1 MPDLLSLGV
10 SGLNASQLALDTT
23 GNNISNVNTPGYSR
37 QTVQVGTQ
45 EPQQVGDFYM
55 GNGALV
61 EGVQRQYSQFLTTA
75 LRNASTAQAQSTA
88 YSDLAGRLDDLLAG
102 SGATGLQSS
111 VDGFFAGAQDLAN
124 NPSDMP
130 TRQALLGDAQAMV
143 QQFQGLASQFSQYQS
158 EINTRLSA
166 DVGQVNSIAQG
177 IAQLNGQ
184 IVQMQGAGQAPN
196 DLLDQRDALL
206 QKLSGLVGVTAVPQD
221 NGTLNVMVGNGQQ
234 LVLGTQSSAL
244 KIVANAYDPSRS
256 EVALAGTGTVISG
269 QISGGEMGGL
279 LAVRDQVVVPAQN
292 QLGRMALA
300 LGSAVNAQNA
310 AGMTL
315 DGQMGGAVFSLP
327 APTVLSNQANT
338 GSASVAASIGDPS
351 QLTSYDY
358 TLSDTSAGW
367 TLTRSDGTSVAL
379 SGAGTAASPFTAD
392 GLSLVLSGTAQVGD
406 SFQIQPT
413 RNAAAGFALALNDP
427 AGLAAALP
435 VASSTASSNIG
446 NATIGTPA
454 VTDAANPNLLSTVNI
469 TFTSPTTYQI
479 NGSGSYAYS
488 SGSAISM
495 NGWSVPITGTPQ
507 AGDSFSIG
515 SNAGAVGDNG
525 NALLLGDL
533 AQKGVLDQGATTVDQ
548 AYGQLVSSTGTLTQ
562 QSQNQLTAQ
571 TALVNQA
578 TSAQQSVSGVNL
590 DEEAANLIRYQ
601 QSYQAAAHVISTAQT
616 LFQSL
621 LTAIGNT

>member
-23 GNNISNVNTPGYSR
+23 GNNISNVNTAGYSR

-45 EPQQVGDFYM
+45 QPQQVGDFYM

-75 LRNASTAQAQSTA
+75 LRNASASQAQSTA
-88 YSDLAGRLDDLLAG
+88 YSDLAGRLDNLLAG
-102 SGATGLQSS
+102 TSATGLQSS
-111 VDGFFAGAQDLAN
+111 LDSFFAGVQDLAN
-124 NPSDMP
+124 NPSDTP
-130 TRQALLGDAQAMV
+130 TRQALLGDAQALA
-143 QQFQGLASQFSQYQS
+143 QQFQGLAGQFSQFQS
-158 EINTRLSA
+158 EINTRLGA
-166 DVGQVNSIAQG
+166 DVTQINSLAQN

-196 DLLDQRDALL
+196 DLLDQRDAAL
-206 QKLSGLVGVTAVPQD
+206 QKLSALVGVTAVPQD

-234 LVLGTQSSAL
+234 LVLGTQASAL
-244 KIVANAYDPSRS
+244 KVVSNSYDPSRS

-269 QISGGEMGGL
+269 QLSGGEVGGL

-310 AGMTL
+310 SGMTL
-315 DGQMGGAVFSLP
+315 NGQMGGAVFSLP
-327 APTVLSNQANT
+327 APTVLSNSTNT
-338 GSASVAASIGDPS
+338 GSASIAASISDPT
-351 QLTSYDY
+351 QLTSNDY
-358 TLSDTSAGW
+358 TLRDTSSGW
-367 TLTRSDGTSVAL
+367 MLTRSDGTSVAL
-379 SGAGTAASPFTAD
+379 GGAGTAASPFTAD
-392 GLSLVLSGTAQVGD
+392 GLSFVVSGTAQVGD

-435 VASSTASSNIG
+435 VASSTSSSNTG
-446 NATIGTPA
+446 NATIGTPT
-454 VTDAANPNLLSTVNI
+454 VTDASNPGLLGTANI

-479 NGSGSYAYS
+479 NGSGSYAYT
-488 SGSAISM
+488 SGGAISM
-495 NGWSVPITGTPQ
+495 NGWSVAISGTPQ
-507 AGDSFSIG
+507 AGDSFSVG

-525 NALLLGDL
+525 NALLMGNL
-533 AQKGVLDQGATTVDQ
+533 AQKGVLDNGATTVNQ
-548 AYGQLVSSTGTLTQ
+548 AFGQLVSSTGTLTQ
-562 QSQNQLTAQ
+562 QSQNQLSAQ

-590 DEEAANLIRYQ
+590 DEEAANLVRYQ

-621 LTAIGNT
+621 LTAIGGA